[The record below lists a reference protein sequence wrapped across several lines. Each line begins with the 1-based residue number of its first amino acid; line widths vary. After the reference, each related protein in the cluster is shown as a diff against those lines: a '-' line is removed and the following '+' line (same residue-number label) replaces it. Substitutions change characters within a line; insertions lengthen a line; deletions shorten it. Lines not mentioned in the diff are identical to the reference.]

1 MVDSSWTSTDQFN
14 EIGSVWKDSM
24 RKIQLIETRNLR
36 RRDTSLHSELE
47 ALRWA
52 MESILQHS
60 TCQRFETYCKDLI
73 AMITDPQAWSN
84 SSTELEFMLLAATHH
99 QTVHCLPYTDKH
111 INLNTLGVRKLEEM
125 TCNHYYVE
133 KARRQGTL
141 DLPHQTV
148 PKKSLYLHMKNIE
161 EKQKEMKSDLDGSGN
176 L

>member
-36 RRDTSLHSELE
+36 RRETSLHSELK

-73 AMITDPQAWSN
+73 AMITDPQAWPN
-84 SSTELEFMLLAATHH
+84 FSTELELGMLVLF
-99 QTVHCLPYTDKH
+99 
-111 INLNTLGVRKLEEM
+111 I
-125 TCNHYYVE
+125 
-133 KARRQGTL
+133 
-141 DLPHQTV
+141 DLFVLLVVLFRSGYPDHL
-148 PKKSLYLHMKNIE
+148 KIE
-161 EKQKEMKSDLDGSGN
+161 
-176 L
+176 